1 MFKSISSKLQP
12 ADNSTKDL
20 KLKTN
25 EDFRPI
31 NEASNTSR
39 TELEIENHAAWR
51 RKKSFRIALMSVFSA
66 LAVVL
71 GYMLAFLINI
81 EVFTLFIFMSGF
93 VLSKKE
99 GMLIGLI
106 SSAIFTFFNPMGSS
120 AASPPLFVYQLIHYS
135 STGFLGGLT
144 KDFLKTKSFYKP
156 NEDLYIIK
164 IMLIFGAIGGVITF
178 SYDIL
183 STLIGGFISLPT
195 IGGFISL
202 YLSGIIFTSIHLV
215 GNILGFVFILP
226 GLIQIV
232 IKIID

>member
-1 MFKSISSKLQP
+1 MFKSKSSKLHLS
-12 ADNSTKDL
+12 DDSTNDL
-20 KLKTN
+20 KLKTD
-25 EDFRPI
+25 EDFRAI
-31 NEASNTSR
+31 NGPSSTTR
-39 TELEIENHAAWR
+39 TELEIENHAVWR
-51 RKKSFRIALMSVFSA
+51 QKKSFRIALISVFSA

-71 GYMLAFLINI
+71 GYILAFLINI

-99 GMLIGLI
+99 GTLIGLI

-144 KDFLKTKSFYKP
+144 KDFLKAKSFYKP
-156 NEDLYIIK
+156 NEDLYVFQ
-164 IMLIFGAIGGVITF
+164 IMLIFGTIGGIITF

-195 IGGFISL
+195 IGGFFSL

-226 GLIQIV
+226 GLIQII

>member
-144 KDFLKTKSFYKP
+144 KDFLKSKSFYKP
-156 NEDLYIIK
+156 NEDLYNIK
-164 IMLIFGAIGGVITF
+164 LMLIFGTIGGIITF

-183 STLIGGFISLPT
+183 STLIGGFIYSPT
-195 IGGFISL
+195 IEGIL
-202 YLSGIIFTSIHLV
+202 IIYLNGIVVTTIHLV

-226 GLIQIV
+226 GLIQV
-232 IKIID
+232 VLKIID